1 MKKRNRRFSA
11 PPWWLTGQ
19 AGGGMGCPMKCLFAL
34 LSLTAALGAQDL
46 AENAVKEIAPPEIV
60 SSAVK
65 AVADLGK
72 EVVMGRYQV
81 AGERMYPQWKDRA
94 ARRMGGMDKLQEQI
108 DGVGKMMLRQGIS
121 IIDFSPLGQPRAF
134 EVHPGKMVEL
144 VDGKPV
150 ERLRYTKW
158 LVLVPTV
165 TKFRT
170 HIKGDP
176 VAVTIESTGF
186 QVAVTDKGKEDWTFI
201 DGAGVTVNDLR
212 SLFVNLPMNLELPPL
227 EKRQIKP

>member
-1 MKKRNRRFSA
+1 
-11 PPWWLTGQ
+11 
-19 AGGGMGCPMKCLFAL
+19 MGFPMKHLFL
-34 LSLTAALGAQDL
+34 LLALTAGLR
-46 AENAVKEIAPPEIV
+46 AENPAEDAVTEVPPPEIIT
-60 SSAVK
+60 SAVK

-81 AGERMYPQWKDRA
+81 AGERMYPMWKERA
-94 ARRMGGMDKLQEQI
+94 AKRMGGMHKLQEQI
-108 DGVGKMMLRQGIS
+108 DGVANRMLQQGIS
-121 IIDFSPLGQPRAF
+121 ITDFRPEGQPRAY
-134 EVHPGKMVEL
+134 EVYPGKIVQ
-144 VDGKPV
+144 VIDGEKI

-165 TKFRT
+165 TRFRT
-170 HIKGDP
+170 HLKGDP
-176 VAVTIESTGF
+176 IAVIIESTGF

-227 EKRQIKP
+227 EKRQIK

>member
-1 MKKRNRRFSA
+1 MDSRMKH
-11 PPWWLTGQ
+11 
-19 AGGGMGCPMKCLFAL
+19 LFVLLAL
-34 LSLTAALGAQDL
+34 SVALR
-46 AENAVKEIAPPEIV
+46 AENPAEQAVTEVPPPAIIA
-60 SSAVK
+60 SAVK
-65 AVADLGK
+65 AVENLGK

-81 AGERMYPQWKDRA
+81 AGERMYPMWKERA
-94 ARRMGGMDKLQEQI
+94 AKRVGGMDKLQAQI
-108 DGVGKMMLRQGIS
+108 DGVAKQMLQQGIS
-121 IIDFSPLGQPRAF
+121 ITDFAPSGEPRAF
-134 EVHPGKMVEL
+134 EVYPGKVVEMI
-144 VDGKPV
+144 DGQQV

-170 HIKGDP
+170 HLKGDP
-176 VAVTIESTGF
+176 IAVIIESTGF

-227 EKRQIKP
+227 EKRQIK